1 MYECILKNRH
11 LDDLNPILFGEEA
24 CAPNHSY
31 GPRVRDYVLIHFVT
45 KGQGTYMLRG
55 TKHHV
60 EAGDAFI
67 IRPGDI
73 TTYYADSKDPWVY
86 QWIGFDGKLS
96 ERFCTLPPVVK
107 YRTNWAK
114 EIVQMGRD
122 WSTLEYLVA
131 GKLFSMYSEWFSK
144 VKEKNDYVRTI
155 NDYISAKYG
164 DDISVE
170 DIAEQLNLDRRYL
183 SRTYKKSTGI
193 SIQERIV
200 IYRLNKAKA
209 LLKNGSSVRESAHLC
224 GYDDVCNFSKM
235 FKKYTGMSPGKWK
248 NSEEAAKAPLVR
260 RKN

>member
-1 MYECILKNRH
+1 
-11 LDDLNPILFGEEA
+11 
-24 CAPNHSY
+24 
-31 GPRVRDYVLIHFVT
+31 
-45 KGQGTYMLRG
+45 
-55 TKHHV
+55 
-60 EAGDAFI
+60 
-67 IRPGDI
+67 
-73 TTYYADSKDPWVY
+73 
-86 QWIGFDGKLS
+86 
-96 ERFCTLPPVVK
+96 
-107 YRTNWAK
+107 
-114 EIVQMGRD
+114 MGRD

-209 LLKNGSSVRESAHLC
+209 LLSNGSSVQESAHLC

-235 FKKYTGMSPGKWK
+235 FKKYTGMCPGKWK